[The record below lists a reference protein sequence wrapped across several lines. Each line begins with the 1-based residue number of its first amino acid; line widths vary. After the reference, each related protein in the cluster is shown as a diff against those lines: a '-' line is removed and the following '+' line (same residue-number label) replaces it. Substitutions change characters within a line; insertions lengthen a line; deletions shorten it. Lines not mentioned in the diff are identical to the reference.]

1 MGMIGNAIRVSQE
14 ELNGF
19 LNNSETLENKIY
31 ADESYEAEWFLDLDK
46 SWDGINYILT
56 GEIIGGLENEPNELQ
71 RALFSFQLIDE
82 EQEEPRI
89 SASQYL
95 NPNQVKE
102 TYAELEKITDEI
114 LKSKI
119 NGSEMNEI
127 GIYPEIWTEPQ
138 SHEFLI
144 DSFNDFKE
152 FYKKASENNQ
162 AIVTYLN

>member
-1 MGMIGNAIRVSQE
+1 
-14 ELNGF
+14 LNGF

-71 RALFSFQLIDE
+71 RALFSFQIIDE
-82 EQEEPRI
+82 GQDLGYGP
-89 SASQYL
+89 AQYL

-102 TYAELEKITDEI
+102 TYSELEKITDDV

-127 GIYPEIWTEPQ
+127 GIYPEIWAESE

-144 DSFNDFKE
+144 DSFKEFKE
-152 FYKKASENNQ
+152 FYKKASENNE
-162 AIVTYLN
+162 AIITYLN

>member
-1 MGMIGNAIRVSQE
+1 MGMIGNVIRVSQE

-19 LNNSETLENKIY
+19 LNNSETLESKIY

-56 GEIIGGLENEPNELQ
+56 GEIIGGIENEPNELQ
-71 RALFSFQLIDE
+71 RALFSFQIIDE
-82 EQEEPRI
+82 GQDLGYGP
-89 SASQYL
+89 AQYL

-102 TYAELEKITDEI
+102 TYCELEKITDDV

-127 GIYPEIWTEPQ
+127 GIYPEIWTESE

-144 DSFNDFKE
+144 DSFKEFKE
-152 FYKKASENNQ
+152 FYKKASENNE
-162 AIVTYLN
+162 AIITYLN

>member
-1 MGMIGNAIRVSQE
+1 MGMIGNVIRVSQE

-19 LNNSETLENKIY
+19 LNNSETLENKIN

-56 GEIIGGLENEPNELQ
+56 GEIIGGLENEPNTLQ
-71 RALFSFQLIDE
+71 RALFSFQIIDE
-82 EQEEPRI
+82 GQDLGYGP
-89 SASQYL
+89 AQYL

-102 TYAELEKITDEI
+102 TYSELEKITDDV

-127 GIYPEIWTEPQ
+127 GIYPEIWTESE

-144 DSFNDFKE
+144 DSFKEFKE
-152 FYKKASENNQ
+152 FYKKASENSE
-162 AIVTYLN
+162 AIITYLN

>member
-1 MGMIGNAIRVSQE
+1 MGMIGNVIRVPE
-14 ELNGF
+14 KELNTF
-19 LNNSETLENKIY
+19 LKDSETLENKIY

-56 GEIIGGLENEPNELQ
+56 GEIIGGLENEPNKLQ
-71 RALFSFQLIDE
+71 RALFSFQIIDE
-82 EQEEPRI
+82 EQDPGYGP
-89 SASQYL
+89 AQYL

-102 TYAELEKITDEI
+102 TYSELEKITDEN

-127 GIYPEIWTEPQ
+127 GIYPEIWTESE

-144 DSFNDFKE
+144 DSFNEFKE
-152 FYKKASENNQ
+152 FYKKASENNE
-162 AIVTYLN
+162 AIITYLN

>member
-1 MGMIGNAIRVSQE
+1 MGIIGNVIRVSQE

-71 RALFSFQLIDE
+71 RALFSFQIIDE
-82 EQEEPRI
+82 GQDLGYGP
-89 SASQYL
+89 AQYL

-102 TYAELEKITDEI
+102 TYSELEKITDDV

-127 GIYPEIWTEPQ
+127 GIYPEIWTESE

-144 DSFNDFKE
+144 DSFKEFKE
-152 FYKKASENNQ
+152 FYKKASENNE
-162 AIVTYLN
+162 AIITYLN

>member
-1 MGMIGNAIRVSQE
+1 MGMIGNVIRVSQE

-31 ADESYEAEWFLDLDK
+31 ADEIYEAEWFLDLDK

-56 GEIIGGLENEPNELQ
+56 GEIIGGLQNEPNELQ
-71 RALFSFQLIDE
+71 RALFSFQIIDE
-82 EQEEPRI
+82 GQDLGYGP
-89 SASQYL
+89 AQYL

-102 TYAELEKITDEI
+102 TYSELEKITDDV

-127 GIYPEIWTEPQ
+127 GIYPEIWTESE

-144 DSFNDFKE
+144 DSFKEFKE
-152 FYKKASENNQ
+152 FYKKASENSE
-162 AIVTYLN
+162 AIITYLN

>member
-1 MGMIGNAIRVSQE
+1 MGMIGNVIRISQD
-14 ELNGF
+14 ELNDF
-19 LNNSETLENKIY
+19 LDNSETLENKIY

-56 GEIIGGLENEPNELQ
+56 GEIIGGLENEPNKLQ

-82 EQEEPRI
+82 GQDLGYGP
-89 SASQYL
+89 AQYL

-102 TYAELEKITDEI
+102 TYSELEKITDNI
-114 LKSKI
+114 LKNKI

-127 GIYPEIWTEPQ
+127 GIYPEIWTESE

-144 DSFNDFKE
+144 DSFNEFKE

>member
-1 MGMIGNAIRVSQE
+1 MGMIGNVIRVSQE

-71 RALFSFQLIDE
+71 RALFSFQIIDE
-82 EQEEPRI
+82 GQDLGYGP
-89 SASQYL
+89 AQYL

-102 TYAELEKITDEI
+102 TYSELEKITDDV

-127 GIYPEIWTEPQ
+127 GIYPEVWTESE

-144 DSFNDFKE
+144 DSFKEFKE
-152 FYKKASENNQ
+152 FYKKASENNE
-162 AIVTYLN
+162 AIITYLN

>member
-1 MGMIGNAIRVSQE
+1 MGMIGNVIRVSQE

-71 RALFSFQLIDE
+71 RALFSFQIIDE
-82 EQEEPRI
+82 GQDLGYGP
-89 SASQYL
+89 AQYL

-102 TYAELEKITDEI
+102 TYSELEKITDDV

-127 GIYPEIWTEPQ
+127 GIYPEIWTESE

-144 DSFNDFKE
+144 DSFKEFKE
-152 FYKKASENNQ
+152 FYKKASENNE
-162 AIVTYLN
+162 AIITYLN